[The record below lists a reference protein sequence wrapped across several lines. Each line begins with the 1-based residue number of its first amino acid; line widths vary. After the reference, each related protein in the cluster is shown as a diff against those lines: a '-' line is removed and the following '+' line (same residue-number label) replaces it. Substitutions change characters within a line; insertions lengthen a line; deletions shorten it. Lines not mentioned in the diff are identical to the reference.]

1 MLLPPP
7 DRILVSFKG
16 LPHGPLRREA
26 KLPQKP
32 PDMAWVELHAELLLD
47 HLAHPPTRP
56 ESRRKPKPLRS
67 RLHYGLH
74 PRELYTRESRLAAR
88 APRLAKTP
96 TPGLLQSLRPPV
108 HRLSVRTYLPGDLG
122 LAQALPQK
130 RRRLQPALLQRIKV
144 PPDSCWIAHAPQR
157 SRKYGKCH
165 YI

>member
-47 HLAHPPTRP
+47 DLAHPPTRP
-56 ESRRKPKPLRS
+56 EPRRKPKPLRS

-108 HRLSVRTYLPGDLG
+108 HRLSVRTYLPGDLS
-122 LAQALPQK
+122 LAQALP
-130 RRRLQPALLQRIKV
+130 
-144 PPDSCWIAHAPQR
+144 
-157 SRKYGKCH
+157 
-165 YI
+165 